1 MDLPEKL
8 DRLAKSLSVWNDGYD
23 QFTADVRELFE
34 EAAKRIRSNEAWIAH
49 LHSNYLH
56 QWSDMRSR

>member
-8 DRLAKSLSVWNDGYD
+8 EQLATSLDVWGYGNNRFPD
-23 QFTADVRELFE
+23 DLRELLE